1 MHIGKII
8 YNYRKD
14 HKLSMDKF
22 AEKSGLS
29 KSYIAM
35 LEKNLNP
42 STGKTI
48 TPTIDVIKKI
58 ANAMMIDFDDLFAI
72 MDDDTIISVN
82 TISQTSD
89 EEIYQKLKMDYIKIP
104 LYSSICC
111 GNGGFNDDN
120 ILEYIPVP
128 SKGLVSDKKYFGQ
141 YAEGKSMKEAGI
153 GDGDLLVFEKVSKID
168 SGVIGCFCVDENKAM
183 CKKYKEQNGII
194 ILQPMNND
202 YEPII
207 IDPLNNNFRCIGKLK
222 KVIKDFDWD
231 D

>member
-8 YNYRKD
+8 YNYRKE
-14 HKLSMDKF
+14 HNLSMDKF

-58 ANAMMIDFDDLFAI
+58 ANATMMDFDDLFSI

-82 TISQTSD
+82 TLSPTSD
-89 EEIYQKLKMDYIKIP
+89 EEIYQKLKIDYIKIP

-120 ILEYIPVP
+120 ILEYIPIP
-128 SKGLVSDKKYFGQ
+128 NKGLVSNKTYFGQ
-141 YAEGKSMKEAGI
+141 YAEGNSMKEAGI
-153 GDGDLLVFEKVSKID
+153 GDGDLLIFEKVSKVD
-168 SGVIGCFCVDENKAM
+168 NGVIGCFCIDDNRAM
-183 CKKYKEQNGII
+183 CKKYREQNGII
-194 ILQPMNND
+194 ILQPMNSNF
-202 YEPII
+202 EPII
-207 IDPLNNNFRCIGKLK
+207 IDPLNNNFRCVGKLK